1 MVVNLATSSTATRK
15 LNEEQQGLL
24 HYLKNL
30 FRFNRVLLF
39 PRVSGGTLQPVA
51 VEEDRPV
58 VPFFQADA
66 VEWLNYYNKTL
77 HRSDL
82 ETGSKILD
90 LFDQYDL
97 DRLYP
102 IRIEKECY
110 GFLGIGAAGKAI
122 NQIEHRFTLLVLR
135 YFASYWYNR
144 EMMREVDGSTAKTRK
159 LLDEL
164 STLLEITRAVEAGGD
179 IQLLLETIMEK
190 CMSVMKVEAVSLMLM
205 TPSLDALEFRVAL
218 GPKGKQVKRFKIQ
231 LGQGIAGYVAKTGQ
245 SLLIPDAYADKRFDP
260 SFDKRSGFVTHSI
273 LCVPMTHRGKIIG
286 VVQALNRFDGR
297 PFNAHDL
304 RTFTIFAGQAALSI
318 QNSRLL
324 FRALENEKLKSQIAV
339 ASEIQRLIVPE
350 KIPEVPGLQLSGLYI
365 PSQGIGGDFY
375 NVIPIND
382 KETFFCIADV
392 SGKSVPGA
400 LLVSTLHATLRAYL
414 EFSNDIDMV
423 MDKLNRRIIELST
436 SDRFITLFLA
446 RYNHETRQLCY
457 ISAGH
462 NPQYLLR
469 TPFEVIPLQSTGI
482 CVGIIPYEYKKA
494 SVKLQQGDL
503 IIFYTDGIVEACNP
517 EREMFGEE
525 RLEKLLYE
533 HRNKSIDAIRDAI
546 VKDVKT
552 FCAPDDPQDDL
563 TLLLVKINEE
573 QTTGKTD
580 PLLSKV

>member
-1 MVVNLATSSTATRK
+1 MVVNLAIQSIRK
-15 LNEEQQGLL
+15 LNDEQTGLL
-24 HYLKNL
+24 HYLKSL
-30 FRFNRVLLF
+30 FRFERILLF
-39 PRVSGGTLQPVA
+39 PRISGPVIEPHA
-51 VEEDRPV
+51 IGENEPLL
-58 VPFFQADA
+58 PFYRAA
-66 VEWLNYYNKTL
+66 SIEWLNYYNKTL
-77 HRSDL
+77 HRTDL
-82 ETGSKILD
+82 KSGSGLEE
-90 LFDQYDL
+90 LFDQYEL

-110 GFLGIGAAGKAI
+110 GFLGIAAPDKPI
-122 NQIEHRFTLLVLR
+122 NQIEHRFTLLILR
-135 YFASYWYNR
+135 YFASYWFNR
-144 EMMREVDGSTAKTRK
+144 DMMQEIDDSTAKTRT

-164 STLLEITRAVEAGGD
+164 STLLEITRAVEAGGN
-179 IQLLLETIMEK
+179 IQILLETIMEK

-205 TPSLDALEFRVAL
+205 TPKKDALEFRVAL
-218 GPKGKQVKRFKIQ
+218 GPRGKEVKRFKIQ
-231 LGQGIAGYVAKTGQ
+231 LGQGIAGTVAQ
-245 SLLIPDAYADKRFDP
+245 SGEALLIPEAYEDSRFDP
-260 SFDKRSGFVTHSI
+260 SFDKRSGFITHSI
-273 LCVPMTHRGKIIG
+273 LCVPMIHRGRVIG

-297 PFNAHDL
+297 PFNEHDL

-324 FRALENEKLKSQIAV
+324 YRALENEKLKNQIAV

-350 KIPEVPGLQLSGLYI
+350 KMPEIPGLQLSGTYI

-375 NVIPIND
+375 SIIPVNE

-446 RYNHETRQLCY
+446 RYNHEKQQLCY

-469 TPFEVIPLQSTGI
+469 NPFEVIPLQSTGI
-482 CVGIIPYEYKKA
+482 CVGIIPYAYKK
-494 SVKLQQGDL
+494 SSIRVQNGDL
-503 IIFYTDGIVEACNP
+503 IIFYTDGVVEACNP
-517 EREMFGEE
+517 QREMFGEE

-533 HRNKSIDAIRDAI
+533 HRHKDITGVRDAI
-546 VKDVKT
+546 VKAVHD
-552 FCAPDDPQDDL
+552 FCAPDKPQDDL
-563 TLLLVKINEE
+563 TLLLARIDAKENGNAAPE
-573 QTTGKTD
+573 
-580 PLLSKV
+580 